1 MIGERNEQDEPMNRL
16 DAATSARLAKLG
28 AMPVDVSR
36 LQAKLRQAMGH
47 ERPGATMNISRW
59 QRAWRPVS
67 GIAAMFVVAGLI
79 GWLVVSGG
87 SEPAIAAPAEL
98 AQMHEQASRD
108 VPPMMRATSV
118 DEANQLLA
126 EQLGGSKP
134 LPNQMPGRMHACCLR
149 QFAGTA
155 LSCVMIEWKGKM
167 VSVAVADADQLRSP
181 PGRTVERGGRRF
193 TLHHA
198 NGVNMVMAGEHGRWL
213 CVMGD
218 AGDEDLL
225 DIAAGIRF

>member
-1 MIGERNEQDEPMNRL
+1 MTGRRNERNEPMNRL
-16 DAATSARLAKLG
+16 DAATSVRLAKLG

-36 LQAKLRQAMGH
+36 LQAKLRRAMGN
-47 ERPGATMNISRW
+47 ERPVATMNISRRR
-59 QRAWRPVS
+59 RAWRPVA
-67 GIAAMFVVAGLI
+67 GIAAMFVAAGLI

-87 SEPAIAAPAEL
+87 SQAVIAAPAEL
-98 AQMHEQASRD
+98 AQLHEQAARD
-108 VPPMMRATSV
+108 VLPMMRATSV
-118 DEANQLLA
+118 DEANTLLA

-149 QFAGTA
+149 QFAGTT

-167 VSVAVADADQLRSP
+167 VSVAVADADHLRSP

-193 TLHHA
+193 TLHRA